1 MIELIILTVLCG
13 VIITLQHKYNT
24 LKDETR
30 N

>member
-13 VIITLQHKYNT
+13 VIIAFQHKFNT
-24 LKDETR
+24 YKDETR